1 MGAAGQGHSR
11 KKAGERSVG
20 VTNDRRVHVVESA
33 AVEERLQAARAFVK
47 SLGPA
52 AEVLVVGAT
61 REAADDLAREI
72 SAQGGATFG
81 LHRLSL
87 VQLAV
92 RCATAELAR
101 RGRAPITALGLEALT
116 ARVTFEA
123 RDAGALP
130 YFGVV
135 ARFPGFAP
143 ALAAT
148 LTELRQAGVG
158 ADHVAHAGGAAA
170 REVADLL
177 RRFEAHLDSAG
188 VADRA
193 ALFDLGAGAAES
205 GEVDAL
211 RRLPIV
217 LLDVSIEAQ
226 VERRF
231 VAALTAIS
239 PAVLITVAAGD
250 EATRASVEAIFAHP
264 PANAPPRAALGTG
277 APTAANDQAATMSDD
292 DLASPGVGG
301 NGDSGGGA
309 AEDTGLTRVRAYLFA
324 DAVPPA
330 AGAPG
335 DVVFFSAPGEG
346 REVVEIAR
354 LVLDRAREGIPFD
367 RMAIL
372 LRAPAAYW
380 SLLEAALT
388 RAGIPAFFARGTRR
402 PDPAGRAFLALLQ
415 CAGER
420 FSARRFAEYL
430 SLGQVPALDAGGAP
444 IARSPEWAVADDE
457 VLGEAPTAIDDTEA
471 VGDDDRPDSDEAPV
485 VEGTLRAPWKW
496 EAMLVESAVIGGR
509 DRWARRLAG
518 LMADYRMRIDAA
530 RRDDPE
536 SPRIQA
542 LARDL
547 TNLEH
552 LRRFALPV
560 IEELVALPLAAVW
573 GEWLPVLERLAPMV
587 LRRPERVLT
596 VLAELRPLAPVGPV
610 SLDEVRDVLLE
621 RLAALDQRP
630 PAARY
635 GRVFVGG
642 IEQARGRRFDV
653 VFVPGLAERVFPQ
666 KPREDPILLDA
677 LRDRINAG
685 LSRQRERGRRERWLL
700 QLATGAASRRLY
712 LSYSRIDVTVG
723 RVRVPS
729 FYALEIQRA
738 LTGRIPPPRTL
749 EEAAAAAVGARLAW
763 PAPQDSARAVDA
775 EEHDLAMLDD
785 ALRAPAGEAAGRAR
799 YLLQLNPCLAR
810 SLRARWARW
819 RSEKWMPQ
827 DGLVRLTEGTREV
840 LAASSLR
847 ARPYSVSALQ
857 KFAACP
863 YQFYLSAICRLEP
876 REEIAPL
883 ERLDPATRGK
893 LFHQVQAETMRA
905 LQGAGLLPLTTGTE
919 PRARQIL
926 EETFGRVAGSMRE
939 ELAPAIARVW
949 QTEMDSMRV
958 DLRVWLER
966 SVLIHQDWEPV
977 AFELAFGL
985 TPEPEFD
992 PRSVT
997 AEAAVGDFRLRGI
1010 VDLIER
1016 RRGVA
1021 ARRREPA
1028 ERGSAG
1034 AAGAAGGSA
1043 GGGQSDE
1050 LRVTD
1055 YKTGGNYTRWRM
1067 VVGGGETLQPVLY
1080 PLAVES
1086 VLGARVVEGR
1096 LFYCTREGG
1105 FSDRVVRMDESAR
1118 ATGMQILASVDEAIA
1133 RGFLPAAPRPRAGAR
1148 PGACAFCDF
1157 RPVCG
1162 PDEEK
1167 RSQRKDR
1174 IALGALQRLRDLP

>member
-1 MGAAGQGHSR
+1 MTS
-11 KKAGERSVG
+11 
-20 VTNDRRVHVVESA
+20 DRRVRVVESA
-33 AVEERLQAARAFVK
+33 AVEERLHVARAFVEN
-47 SLGPA
+47 LGPA

-72 SAQGGATFG
+72 SAHGGVATFG

-116 ARVTFEA
+116 ARVTFQA

-148 LTELRQAGVG
+148 LTELRRAGVG
-158 ADHVAHAGGAAA
+158 ADHVAQAGGAAA
-170 REVADLL
+170 GEVADLL
-177 RRFEAHLDSAG
+177 RRFEAHLESAG

-217 LLDVSIEAQ
+217 LLDVPIEAQ

-250 EATRASVEAIFAHP
+250 EPTRASVEAIFAHP
-264 PANAPPRAALGTG
+264 PADALPRAGAGTG
-277 APTAANDQAATMSDD
+277 EPSAADNQAGTMR
-292 DLASPGVGG
+292 
-301 NGDSGGGA
+301 GGGGQDA
-309 AEDTGLTRVRAYLFA
+309 AEDAGLARLRAYLFA
-324 DAVPPA
+324 DAPPPA
-330 AGAPG
+330 AGPPG

-372 LRAPAAYW
+372 LRAPATYW
-380 SLLEAALT
+380 SLVEAALT

-402 PDPAGRAFLALLQ
+402 PDLAGRAFLALLQ

-430 SLGQVPALDAGGAP
+430 SLGQVPALDTGGAP

-457 VLGEAPTAIDDTEA
+457 VLGEVPPAPDDTRA
-471 VGDDDRPDSDEAPV
+471 AAADDRPDSDEAPV

-518 LMADYRMRIDAA
+518 LMADYRLRIDAA

-552 LRRFALPV
+552 LRRFALPIV
-560 IEELVALPLAAVW
+560 DELAALPVSAAW
-573 GEWLPVLERLAPMV
+573 GEWLPALERLAPMV

-653 VFVPGLAERVFPQ
+653 VFVPGLAERIFPQ

-677 LRDRINAG
+677 LRGRIDAG
-685 LSRQRERGRRERWLL
+685 LSQQRERGRHERWLL
-700 QLATGAASRRLY
+700 QLAAGAATRRLY

-723 RVRVPS
+723 RARVPS
-729 FYALEIQRA
+729 FYALEVQRA

-763 PAPQDSARAVDA
+763 PAPQDPARAMDA
-775 EEHDLAMLDD
+775 EEHDLALLDD
-785 ALRAPAGEAAGRAR
+785 ALRAPAGESAGRAR
-799 YLLQLNPCLAR
+799 YLLQLNAGLAR

-819 RSEKWMPQ
+819 RSERWTPQ

-840 LAASSLR
+840 LAASGLR
-847 ARPYSVSALQ
+847 TRPYSVSALQ

-876 REEIAPL
+876 RDEIAPL

-926 EETFGRVAGSMRE
+926 EETFGRVSESMRE

-985 TPEPEFD
+985 TSEPEFD

-1021 ARRREPA
+1021 ARPREPA

-1034 AAGAAGGSA
+1034 TA
-1043 GGGQSDE
+1043 GGGPSDE

-1080 PLAVES
+1080 PLAVEA

-1118 ATGMQILASVDEAIA
+1118 DTGMQVLRSVDAAIA

-1174 IALGALQRLRDLP
+1174 MALGALRWLRDLP

>member
-1 MGAAGQGHSR
+1 MS
-11 KKAGERSVG
+11 E
-20 VTNDRRVHVVESA
+20 RRVRIVESPA
-33 AVEERLQAARAFVK
+33 IEERLRAAREFVE

-52 AEVLVVGAT
+52 AEVLIVGAT
-61 REAADDLAREI
+61 REAADDIAREI
-72 SAQGGATFG
+72 AAQGGGATFG
-81 LHRLSL
+81 MHRMSL

-92 RCATAELAR
+92 RCATPELAR
-101 RGRAPITALGLEALT
+101 RRRAPITTLGLEALT

-130 YFGVV
+130 YFGAV

-148 LTELRQAGVG
+148 VTELRCAAIGADRIAQAGS
-158 ADHVAHAGGAAA
+158 AAA
-170 REVADLL
+170 RDVADLL
-177 RRFEAHLDSAG
+177 RRFEAHLEAAG
-188 VADRA
+188 LADRA
-193 ALFDLGAGAAES
+193 ALFDLGSGAAES
-205 GEVDAL
+205 GEVDPL

-217 LLDVSIEAQ
+217 LLDVPVEAH

-239 PAVLITVAAGD
+239 PAVLITVAEGD
-250 EATRASVEAIFAHP
+250 EATRASIAAIFGDPPGDAAAH
-264 PANAPPRAALGTG
+264 AASETGERRAA
-277 APTAANDQAATMSDD
+277 
-292 DLASPGVGG
+292 
-301 NGDSGGGA
+301 GDRSGA
-309 AEDTGLTRVRAYLFA
+309 ASDEGRRAAGDTGLARVRAHLFA
-324 DAVPPA
+324 DVAPPA
-330 AGAPG
+330 ARAPD
-335 DVVFFSAPGEG
+335 DVVFFAAPGEG

-372 LRAPAAYW
+372 LRAPAAYA
-380 SLLEAALT
+380 SLLEAALA
-388 RAGIPAFFARGTRR
+388 RGGIPAFFARGTRR

-430 SLGQVPALDAGGAP
+430 SLGQVPPLDPGGAP
-444 IARSPEWAVADDE
+444 IATAPAWAVADDE
-457 VLGEAPTAIDDTEA
+457 VLGDAQIGPDDLA
-471 VGDDDRPDSDEAPV
+471 AGAGDDRPDSDEAPV

-518 LMADYRMRIDAA
+518 LAANYRVRVEAA

-542 LARDL
+542 LERDL
-547 TNLEH
+547 ANLEH
-552 LRRFALPV
+552 LRRFALPIV
-560 IEELVALPLAAVW
+560 EALAALPASATW
-573 GEWLPVLERLAPMV
+573 GEWLPPLERLAPLV
-587 LRRPERVLT
+587 LRRHERVLT
-596 VLAELRPLAPVGPV
+596 VLAELRPLGPVGPV
-610 SLDEVRDVLLE
+610 SLDEVRDVLLD

-630 PAARY
+630 PPARY
-635 GRVFVGG
+635 GSVFVGG

-653 VFVPGLAERVFPQ
+653 VFVPGLAERIFPQ

-677 LRDRINAG
+677 LRARIGAG
-685 LSRQRERGRRERWLL
+685 LAQQHERGRRERWLL
-700 QLATGAASRRLY
+700 RLAASAASRRLY
-712 LSYSRIDVTVG
+712 LSYARIDVAVG
-723 RVRVPS
+723 RARVPS
-729 FYALEIQRA
+729 FYALEVQRA
-738 LTGRIPPPRTL
+738 LTGAIPPPRAL
-749 EEAAAAAVGARLAW
+749 EEAAAAAAGARLAW
-763 PAPQDSARAVDA
+763 PAPRDPARAVDA
-775 EEHDLAMLDD
+775 EEHDLAVLDD
-785 ALRAPAGEAAGRAR
+785 ALRAAAGQAAGRAR

-819 RSEKWMPQ
+819 RSPKWTPQ
-827 DGLVRLTEGTREV
+827 DGLVRLTEGTRDV
-840 LAASSLR
+840 FAASSLR

-883 ERLDPATRGK
+883 DRLDPATRGQI
-893 LFHQVQAETMRA
+893 FHRVQAEAMRA
-905 LQGAGLLPLTTGTE
+905 LVSAGLLPLTAERE
-919 PRARQIL
+919 PRARHIL
-926 EETFGRVAGSMRE
+926 DETFGRVAEAMRE

-949 QTEMDSMRV
+949 QTEIDSMRV

-985 TPEPEFD
+985 APQPEFD

-1016 RRGVA
+1016 RR
-1021 ARRREPA
+1021 ETP
-1028 ERGSAG
+1028 G
-1034 AAGAAGGSA
+1034 AQRADGRSPGG
-1043 GGGQSDE
+1043 D

-1080 PLAVES
+1080 PLAVEA

-1096 LFYCTREGG
+1096 LFYCTREGAFG
-1105 FSDRVVRMDESAR
+1105 ERVVRMDEGAR
-1118 ATGMQILASVDEAIA
+1118 DTGLQVLSSVDEALA
-1133 RGFLPAAPRPRAGAR
+1133 RGFLPAAPRPRAGRR
-1148 PGACAFCDF
+1148 PGACEFCDF
-1157 RPVCG
+1157 RSVCG
-1162 PDEEK
+1162 PDEER

-1174 IALGALQRLRDLP
+1174 LALAALRWLRDLP

>member
-1 MGAAGQGHSR
+1 
-11 KKAGERSVG
+11 
-20 VTNDRRVHVVESA
+20 VTSDRRVRVVESA
-33 AVEERLQAARAFVK
+33 AVEERLQAARAFVED
-47 SLGPA
+47 LGPA
-52 AEVLVVGAT
+52 AEVLIVGAT
-61 REAADDLAREI
+61 REAADDLAREV

-81 LHRLSL
+81 LRRLSL

-101 RGRAPITALGLEALT
+101 RGRAPITALGLEALA
-116 ARVTFEA
+116 ARVTFQA

-130 YFGVV
+130 YFGAVV
-135 ARFPGFAP
+135 RFPGFAP

-148 LTELRQAGVG
+148 LTELRRAGVS
-158 ADHVAHAGGAAA
+158 ADHVARAGGAAA
-170 REVADLL
+170 GEVADLL
-177 RRFEAHLDSAG
+177 RRFEAHLESAG

-193 ALFDLGAGAAES
+193 ALFRLGAGAAES

-217 LLDVSIEAQ
+217 LLDVPIEAQ

-239 PAVLITVAAGD
+239 PAVLITLAAGD
-250 EATRASVEAIFAHP
+250 EPARTSVEAVFGPP
-264 PANAPPRAALGTG
+264 PADPPPRASAGTG
-277 APTAANDQAATMSDD
+277 APAAAGTRADTVRGD
-292 DLASPGVGG
+292 GG
-301 NGDSGGGA
+301 RSA
-309 AEDTGLTRVRAYLFA
+309 VEDTGLARLRAHLFA
-324 DAVPPA
+324 GAPPPA

-372 LRAPAAYW
+372 LRAPGTYW

-388 RAGIPAFFARGTRR
+388 RAGIPVFFARGTRR

-430 SLGQVPALDAGGAP
+430 SLGQVPGLDAGGAP
-444 IARSPEWAVADDE
+444 IARSPEWSVADDE
-457 VLGEAPTAIDDTEA
+457 VLGEIPPQSDERRAGP
-471 VGDDDRPDSDEAPV
+471 DDDRPDSDETPV
-485 VEGTLRAPWKW
+485 VEGMLRAPWKW

-518 LMADYRMRIDAA
+518 LMANYRLRIDAV
-530 RRDDPE
+530 RRDEPE
-536 SPRIQA
+536 SPRIPA

-552 LRRFALPV
+552 LRRFALPIV
-560 IEELVALPLAAVW
+560 EELAALPVSAAW
-573 GEWLPVLERLAPMV
+573 GEWLPALERLAPMV

-621 RLAALDQRP
+621 RLATLDQRP

-635 GRVFVGG
+635 GHVFVGG

-677 LRDRINAG
+677 LRGRIDAG
-685 LSRQRERGRRERWLL
+685 LSQQRQRARHERWLL
-700 QLATGAASRRLY
+700 QLAAGAATRRLY
-712 LSYSRIDVTVG
+712 LSYSRIDVTAG
-723 RVRVPS
+723 RARVPS
-729 FYALEIQRA
+729 FYALEVQRA
-738 LTGRIPPPRTL
+738 LTGRIPAPRTL
-749 EEAAAAAVGARLAW
+749 EEAAAATVGARLAW
-763 PAPQDSARAVDA
+763 PAPQDPARAVDA
-775 EEHDLAMLDD
+775 EEHDLALLDD
-785 ALRAPAGEAAGRAR
+785 ALRAPAGESAGRAR
-799 YLLQLNPCLAR
+799 YLLQLNAGLAR

-857 KFAACP
+857 RFAACP

-883 ERLDPATRGK
+883 ERLDAATRGK

-905 LQGAGLLPLTTGTE
+905 LQGAGLLPLTTAAE
-919 PRARQIL
+919 PQARQIL
-926 EETFGRVAGSMRE
+926 EETFGRVAESMRE

-949 QTEMDSMRV
+949 QTEMEGMRV

-966 SVLIHQDWEPV
+966 SVLIQQDWEPV

-985 TPEPEFD
+985 TSEPGFD

-1016 RRGVA
+1016 QRG
-1021 ARRREPA
+1021 AR
-1028 ERGSAG
+1028 G
-1034 AAGAAGGSA
+1034 
-1043 GGGQSDE
+1043 E

-1067 VVGGGETLQPVLY
+1067 VVGGGEILQPVLY

-1105 FSDRVVRMDESAR
+1105 FGDRVVRMDESAR
-1118 ATGMQILASVDEAIA
+1118 ATGMQVLASVDEAIV

-1148 PGACAFCDF
+1148 PGACDFCDF

-1162 PDEEK
+1162 PDEER

-1174 IALGALQRLRDLP
+1174 VALGGLRRLRDLP